1 MDKLVLSNNELYP
14 SAKVLQEALGESFM
28 AFESLCNDLIPHNI
42 IPEWNYY
49 NDGKAWLCKL
59 LFKKKNL
66 AWLGV
71 YSGYFVVTCY
81 FTERHLEKIA
91 DLDISEPVKETF
103 CIANPIG
110 RLLPMSIT
118 IDTANLSADVLTMIL
133 FKKGL

>member
-1 MDKLVLSNNELYP
+1 MSELALKDKELQP
-14 SAKVLQEALGESFM
+14 SVEVLQEVLDESFI

-71 YSGYFVVTCY
+71 CDGSFIVTCY
-81 FTERHLEKIA
+81 FTEKHLEKIA
-91 DLDISEPVKETF
+91 DSDISEPVKEAF
-103 CIANPIG
+103 CVAKPIG

-118 IDTANLSADVLTMIL
+118 IDTANLPADVLTMIL